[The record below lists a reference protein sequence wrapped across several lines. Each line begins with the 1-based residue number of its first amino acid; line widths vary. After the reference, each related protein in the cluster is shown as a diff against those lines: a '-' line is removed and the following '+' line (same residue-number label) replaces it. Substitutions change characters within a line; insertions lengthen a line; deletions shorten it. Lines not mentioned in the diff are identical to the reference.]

1 MRVWKWQKVGG
12 TCKRGAL
19 VGGGG
24 WGEEGGCRGSVGY
37 LFIDAARIA
46 GKGLRSAVAI
56 PGVGDGRRVVG

>member
-24 WGEEGGCRGSVGY
+24 WGEEGGCRGSVGTS
-37 LFIDAARIA
+37 LLTPRELPA
-46 GKGLRSAVAI
+46 KVCGLRSRFPASEMA
-56 PGVGDGRRVVG
+56 GGL